1 MQEHTMHR
9 EQISGPGELVAAVPY
24 LLGFHPEHSLVAVCL
39 KDRNLRCVFR
49 VDLPDHTEHLDD
61 MPTLTRQAQNNDC
74 DAVVLIAFGEAGI
87 AEAALRYTAMAFT
100 GADIYTVDLIQVVGD
115 RWFSLACLGDCCPPE
130 GRPIPDS
137 SSAGE
142 LIAMVAGPALPSRA
156 AVTEL
161 LEPVSQEQRQ
171 AVADAVASA
180 SREWAAM
187 SEMERKAAAM
197 SAVEAQQE
205 LTVHLPGPGDVARLA
220 LAVSRFDVRDF
231 VLGFARD
238 PASVARID
246 LWIWVARHL
255 EGTLVAPAAT
265 IAAYSAY
272 VGGNGVLA
280 VECLLLALRAEREY
294 QLAALLLF
302 ALQEGIPITAFH
314 RLLAED

>member
-1 MQEHTMHR
+1 MHR
-9 EQISGPGELVAAVPY
+9 EQISGPGELVATVPY

-39 KDRNLRCVFR
+39 KDRNLQCVFR

-61 MPTLTRQAQNNDC
+61 MPTLTRQAQNNNC
-74 DAVVLIAFGEAGI
+74 DAVVLIAFGEGGI
-87 AEAALRYTAMAFT
+87 AEAALRYSAMAFT
-100 GADIYTVDLIQVVGD
+100 GASIYTVDLIQVIGD
-115 RWFSLACLGDCCPPE
+115 HWFSLDCLGDCCPPG
-130 GRPIPDS
+130 GRPIPDRS
-137 SSAGE
+137 TAGE
-142 LIAMVAGPALPSRA
+142 LIAMVAGPARPNRA
-156 AVTEL
+156 SVTEL
-161 LEPVSQEQRQ
+161 LEPVSEERRQ
-171 AVADAVASA
+171 AVADAVAST

-187 SEMERKAAAM
+187 SEPERKAAAM

-205 LTVHLPGPGDVARLA
+205 LTVHLPGPDEVARLA

-238 PASVARID
+238 KASVARTD

-272 VGGNGVLA
+272 TGGDGVLA

-294 QLAALLLF
+294 RLAALLLF
-302 ALQEGIPITAFH
+302 ALQEGIPIAKFH
-314 RLLAED
+314 HLLADD